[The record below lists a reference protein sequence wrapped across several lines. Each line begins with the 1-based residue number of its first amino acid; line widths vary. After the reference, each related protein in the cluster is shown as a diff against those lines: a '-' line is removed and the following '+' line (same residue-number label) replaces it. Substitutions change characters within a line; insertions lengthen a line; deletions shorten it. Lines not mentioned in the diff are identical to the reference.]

1 MSISREHARREAGSA
16 LKFGAVGCLGFVTD
30 ATVLKLGILLGLEPA
45 WARAISLT
53 AAMQVTFLVNGLLV
67 FRCLKPGR
75 LPHQWAGY
83 MVSNGLGNL
92 CNYFIFLAFVSSRW
106 PVISDHLV
114 ALAAGSFTA
123 WMINYASVRFL
134 VFGKSM
140 AHGGLSAAE
149 ASICGDQSEDAAP
162 SAPRMPGLRSWSG
175 RRPA

>member
-1 MSISREHARREAGSA
+1 MSITREHARREVGSA
-16 LKFGAVGCLGFVTD
+16 LKFAAVGCLGFVTD
-30 ATVLKLGILLGLEPA
+30 ACLLKLGILFGLEPA
-45 WARAISLT
+45 WARALSLT
-53 AAMQVTFLVNGLLV
+53 AAMQVTFLVNGLLI
-67 FRCLKPGR
+67 FRCLRPGR

-83 MVSNGLGNL
+83 MACNGLGNL
-92 CNYFIFLAFVSSRW
+92 CNYFIFVAFVSSRW

-123 WMINYASVRFL
+123 WMINYATVRFL

-149 ASICGDQSEDAAP
+149 ASICGDESEDAAP
-162 SAPRMPGLRSWSG
+162 SAPRADGLTRWSG